1 VRIKERLLGSKAAA
15 GSHVPPAPINH
26 LLKTVFTAERRWLK
40 RFDLPFGI
48 SVLCVLEKASEPV
61 GFV

>member
-1 VRIKERLLGSKAAA
+1 
-15 GSHVPPAPINH
+15 VPPAPINH